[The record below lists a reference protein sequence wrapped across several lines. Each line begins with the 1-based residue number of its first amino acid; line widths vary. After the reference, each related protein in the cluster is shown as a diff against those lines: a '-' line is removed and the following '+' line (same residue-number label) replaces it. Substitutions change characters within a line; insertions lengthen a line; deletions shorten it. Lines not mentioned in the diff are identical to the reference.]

1 MYQFGYDFLM
11 TELRDLNAWLDAN
24 VVHYPEP
31 KNITLSHFEID
42 WDELRGN
49 FVLALDSTIIEPK
62 IRFSLG
68 SNGFMDFW
76 APIFQ
81 SPLGVPAS
89 YAMFE
94 ITEPT
99 TKAIEKALKETFGHF
114 RPLGLNKD
122 LNKLIT
128 GYTPVLERLW
138 AGNSLEVIRER
149 LGSKEFVVTIPVTA

>member
-1 MYQFGYDFLM
+1 M

-49 FVLALDSTIIEPK
+49 FALTLDSKAIEPK

-68 SNGFMDFW
+68 SNGFMEFW

-94 ITEPT
+94 ITEAT
-99 TKAIEKALKETFGHF
+99 NKAIKEALKEAFGHF

-128 GYTPVLERLW
+128 GYTPTLERLW
-138 AGNSLEVIRER
+138 ADNPLEAIRER
-149 LGSKEFVVTIPVTA
+149 LNVKEFFIAVSVTA